1 MSTPLSVAAP
11 NGPPPPFQPPVAHVL
26 DTPGSEPPPPYTPHT
41 SDPLPTW
48 ASLTPRFEDLTQSE
62 KPSDLVRAP
71 LDPPPEC
78 FSTSTPLR
86 IRSRAFAPFRI
97 PSRGT
102 NLSGGFRLLY
112 APDVLSRHGISA
124 RDWVRFLQDL
134 AIVARSAPL
143 PVAPIPTPK
152 SSSPPSPLIGWLI
165 RGRAGSVYDATFG
178 KSSLDEVTNL
188 INVWNQSAFER
199 RKLKVTLH
207 LKSDDRGNI
216 LEGFELLVEA
226 L

>member
-1 MSTPLSVAAP
+1 MTAPITCAAP
-11 NGPPPPFQPPVAHVL
+11 NGPPPPFQFPVAHVL
-26 DTPGSEPPPPYTPHT
+26 ETPASEPPPPYTARA

-48 ASLTPRFEDLTQSE
+48 ASLVPRFEDMTDSE
-62 KPSDLVRAP
+62 APSDLIRAP

-112 APDVLSRHGISA
+112 APDVLSRHGITA
-124 RDWVRFLQDL
+124 KDWVRFLQDL
-134 AIVARSAPL
+134 AIVAKSAPL
-143 PVAPIPTPK
+143 PVAPPPSPK
-152 SSSPPSPLIGWLI
+152 STSPPSPLIGWL
-165 RGRAGSVYDATFG
+165 RGRAGSVYDAAFG

-216 LEGFELLVEA
+216 KEGFELLVEA